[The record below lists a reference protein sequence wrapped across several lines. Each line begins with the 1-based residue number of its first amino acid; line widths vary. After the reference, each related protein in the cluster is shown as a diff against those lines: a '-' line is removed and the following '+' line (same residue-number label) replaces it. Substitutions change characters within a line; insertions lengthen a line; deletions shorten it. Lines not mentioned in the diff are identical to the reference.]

1 MSIWPTDESNR
12 QGQRLERV
20 RGLCFSVLYDLC
32 AWLAAA
38 TEGVPANLSDY
49 SQGHLR
55 GIPDPR
61 QRMQH
66 YVHPHLLATWDQAL
80 RPFFAAALRLDP
92 VIGPAAVQRCDGLD
106 GGTTVR
112 VEYRFE
118 NQSALL
124 TESGSRQSLAQA
136 PWVLTL
142 WITQDLQR
150 VDDATLRPLAT
161 V

>member
-1 MSIWPTDESNR
+1 MSIWPTDDSDR
-12 QGQRLERV
+12 DGQRLERV

-32 AWLAAA
+32 AWLAGARD
-38 TEGVPANLSDY
+38 GVPANISDY
-49 SQGHLR
+49 PLEHLR
-55 GIPDPR
+55 GIPDPH
-61 QRMQH
+61 QRLQH
-66 YVHPHLLATWDQAL
+66 YVHPHLLATWEQAL

-92 VIGPAAVQRCDGLD
+92 AIGPSAIQRCDGLV

-118 NQSALL
+118 NQSALIA
-124 TESGSRQSLAQA
+124 ESGLRRPLPPA

-150 VDDATLRPLAT
+150 VDDGTLRPLAT
-161 V
+161 L